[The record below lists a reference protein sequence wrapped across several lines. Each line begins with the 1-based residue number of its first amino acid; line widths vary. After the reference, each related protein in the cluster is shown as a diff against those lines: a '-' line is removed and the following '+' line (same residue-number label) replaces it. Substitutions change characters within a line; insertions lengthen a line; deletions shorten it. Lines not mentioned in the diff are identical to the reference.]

1 MVVKVEVTGDYTEAC
16 QSDLIMPAETTNG
29 GGGPSPGG
37 VPRASLICRPNS
49 HPFQDRMLGLDQ
61 SVKVGRS
68 VARARPGNTNA
79 IFDCK
84 VLSRNH
90 ALLWYENGKFYLQD
104 TKSSNGTFVN
114 NQRLSKGSEESPARE
129 VCSGDILQFGVDVM
143 ENSRKVTHGCIIATL
158 KLYLPDGKEA
168 KASPSIVN
176 TTSGS
181 SIPAQDLYQ
190 LNQYIQES
198 LAREQLLENKI
209 LGLQRLLEET
219 EHASQVGWKAL
230 MDEDRLLTRVEIL
243 ESQLTT
249 YGKSMTEDKLREET
263 KRLMEE
269 KENYQNSAKD
279 TLKKIVDDKIEAVN
293 KVKTVEQSLLT
304 LEAEYSS
311 LRQLYD
317 RSIEENKNLSEKLT
331 SLNEDLNKKKKD
343 EVSEMNSIN
352 ETKNELNDVMMKS
365 DLYIE
370 TDYHSENGDSATETI
385 ESNGKYCEEE
395 TDLDKTE
402 HDDLLSASTDSLEED
417 DKEMTR
423 NRFNVVLSSE
433 PALSIS
439 EFSDPTK
446 LSQLLEET
454 SRLRGFVEEIDRSKK
469 KTDCE
474 LVNLRINLEEAKNEN
489 STVLQELENTRNKLS
504 DAEKLISTQDKLVKD
519 LEEKLQENTF
529 RHSDT
534 TNAVSDRVPSGE
546 GGSECGDIKH
556 ISDLEQDVN
565 RLTTEC
571 KSLRELVQTLQD
583 ANSKLEEDC
592 LRKEESLASSAVSKV
607 GQAGEL
613 SGESSGLEVRLEE
626 AEQKISGLLQVKEKL
641 VNVQAE
647 KERLEG
653 DVRRLEEELS
663 IIAVASRTLTACT
676 VIPIIVLLVAIVMA
690 FLPWISSIF
699 GTRDF

>member
-1 MVVKVEVTGDYTEAC
+1 MVVQLQVTGDYS
-16 QSDLIMPAETTNG
+16 QPSDLDLIMPAESSVG
-29 GGGPSPGG
+29 GGG

-49 HPFQDRMLGLDQ
+49 HPFQDRMLSLDQ

-68 VARARPGNTNA
+68 VARARPVNTNA

-176 TTSGS
+176 TS
-181 SIPAQDLYQ
+181 SASSLPAQDLYQ

-230 MDEDRLLTRVEIL
+230 MDEDRLLTRLEIL

-249 YGKSMTEDKLREET
+249 YGKSVTEDKLREEA

-269 KENYQNSAKD
+269 KEAYQNSAKD
-279 TLKKIVDDKIEAVN
+279 TLKKIVDDKIEAIT
-293 KVKTVEQSLLT
+293 KVKTVEQSLVT

-311 LRQLYD
+311 LTQLYN

-352 ETKNELNDVMMKS
+352 DTKNELNDVIIKS

-370 TDYHSENGDSATETI
+370 ADYHSENGDSTVDTI

-395 TDLDKTE
+395 SDLDKTE
-402 HDDLLSASTDSLEED
+402 NDDLLSASTESLEDD
-417 DKEMTR
+417 DKDVTR
-423 NRFNVVLSSE
+423 NRFNVVLSSD
-433 PALSIS
+433 PSIS
-439 EFSDPTK
+439 ELSDPTK

-529 RHSDT
+529 RQSDT
-534 TNAVSDRVPSGE
+534 VVGE
-546 GGSECGDIKH
+546 GEATTADVKH

-571 KSLRELVQTLQD
+571 KSLQELVQKLED
-583 ANSKLEEDC
+583 ANCKLEADC
-592 LRKEESLASSAVSKV
+592 LRAASPPEGKEGGEERSVKMETDESTSQLELSLA
-607 GQAGEL
+607 
-613 SGESSGLEVRLEE
+613 E
-626 AEQKISGLLQVKEKL
+626 AEEKIAGLLQVKEKL
-641 VNVQAE
+641 FNVQAE

-653 DVRRLEEELS
+653 DVTRLEEELS